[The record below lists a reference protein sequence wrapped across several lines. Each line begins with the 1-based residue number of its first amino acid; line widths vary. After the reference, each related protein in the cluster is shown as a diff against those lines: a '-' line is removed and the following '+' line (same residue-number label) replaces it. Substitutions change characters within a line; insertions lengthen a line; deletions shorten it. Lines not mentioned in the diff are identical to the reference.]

1 LFPFDS
7 LAYPFTFNL
16 EPLSRITLAQYIY
29 REAPAEFFD
38 DKRTNPSDADLRST
52 VCGMLGVPATR
63 QTSIYAAIAAAA
75 TEVDHLKDADLP
87 DLTGWI
93 KAVRLLEERG
103 GEYRFAFVR
112 DLFLGS
118 HPVFAGHAD
127 VWSLPISAP
136 GYPSHHI
143 ASNPVSCPDGP
154 LDGSGHTPLALAR
167 LGNLQYGTTLLLLD
181 LYFRQHLPAWRSL
194 AVAHMIG
201 PVRSIGKHL
210 PRLGA
215 GMSFEA
221 IGVPDSSGLTAK
233 RRMYFIL
240 ALLREGQALT
250 EALGSRLPPD
260 YPLSINKETMARIE
274 DIARSQPR

>member
-1 LFPFDS
+1 M
-7 LAYPFTFNL
+7 
-16 EPLSRITLAQYIY
+16 SRWA
-29 REAPAEFFD
+29 F
-38 DKRTNPSDADLRST
+38 
-52 VCGMLGVPATR
+52 
-63 QTSIYAAIAAAA
+63 
-75 TEVDHLKDADLP
+75 
-87 DLTGWI
+87 GWI
-93 KAVRLLEERG
+93 
-103 GEYRFAFVR
+103 
-112 DLFLGS
+112 
-118 HPVFAGHAD
+118 
-127 VWSLPISAP
+127 W
-136 GYPSHHI
+136 
-143 ASNPVSCPDGP
+143 
-154 LDGSGHTPLALAR
+154 HTPLALAR